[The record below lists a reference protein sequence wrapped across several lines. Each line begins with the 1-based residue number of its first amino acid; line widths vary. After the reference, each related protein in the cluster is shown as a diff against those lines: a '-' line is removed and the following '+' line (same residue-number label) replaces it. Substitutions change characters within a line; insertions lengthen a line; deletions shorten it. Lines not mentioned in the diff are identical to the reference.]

1 MKFRLLLIIAFS
13 GAFALCQGQGQE
25 NSKWDK
31 WSWLMGAWKGE
42 GSGKPGQGEGTFA
55 FSFDLNSE
63 VIMRRSHS
71 EYPALQDKPAIVHD
85 DLMIIYHDQS
95 GSQDK
100 AIYFDNE
107 GHTINYT
114 VSFGEKSI
122 ILKSERSGKSPVF
135 RLVYTLLDNDRVNTS
150 FDMSQDGE
158 NFSTYIQGISKRI
171 K

>member
-1 MKFRLLLIIAFS
+1 MKFRLLFIIMFFVAFS
-13 GAFALCQGQGQE
+13 FCQGQQ
-25 NSKWDK
+25 NSKWDN
-31 WSWLMGAWKGE
+31 WSWLIGAWKGE

-55 FSFDLNSE
+55 FSFDLNGE
-63 VIMRRSHS
+63 VILRRSHS
-71 EYPALQDKPAIVHD
+71 EYPASQNRQAVVHD
-85 DLMIIYHDQS
+85 DLMIVYHDQS
-95 GSQDK
+95 GNPDK

-122 ILKSERSGKSPVF
+122 ILKSEKSGNNPVF
-135 RLVYTLLDNDRVNTS
+135 RLVYTLLDNDKVNTS

-158 NFSTYIQGISKRI
+158 TFSTYIQGISKRI